1 SCLSAGP
8 SLGGSDRARG
18 LAKTGAGAVRA
29 GVGAGRRGAEGWREQ
44 LRSGIRESVVGA
56 LVDAF
61 IEAAVTQAI
70 IAPFIDEFT
79 RILHRQGRGA
89 ALGFLEA
96 NLNSILSAAEVAAAG
111 IVRIF
116 DRYFDDIE
124 DPTRGVDPFSPGT
137 FELPDATVSVLAA
150 PQWALELTTAAG
162 TISLAGEAM
171 LEAATMMQATF
182 QAGIT
187 VNNQSTRGIDAQRAA
202 V

>member
-18 LAKTGAGAVRA
+18 LAKTGAGAVRSGIDA
-29 GVGAGRRGAEGWREQ
+29 GLRGAEGWRDT

-70 IAPFIDEFT
+70 IAPFIDQFT
-79 RILHRQGRGA
+79 RILHRQGRDA
-89 ALGFLEA
+89 ALDFLEA
-96 NLNSILSAAEVAAAG
+96 NLNSILSAAEAAAAG
-111 IVRIF
+111 IVSIF
-116 DRYFDDIE
+116 DRFFDDVDNRVGP
-124 DPTRGVDPFSPGT
+124 DPLRPGT

-182 QAGIT
+182 REGIT
-187 VNNQSTRGIDAQRAA
+187 VNMQSTRGIDAQRAA